1 MKQPQQLQ
9 NGINKKL
16 EKDVT
21 WEYIR
26 EAMRPRIQKLQASLK
41 PAKPA
46 PYAEEYLEKLRQIMH
61 QDTWFMLKSLQRD
74 AYLFK
79 TQLFKKIGVSK
90 KKFDASTNWLQ
101 KNEIIKSVSCKTSKK
116 TWADFFPL
124 TEKAHELMRTP
135 KLQRKPHPDRFRHTY
150 YEIILQQSL
159 EKQGYRPIKEY
170 ALKNSPEK
178 LTITTGGREIE
189 IYPRIDVYAEQE
201 GLKTAYEVTL
211 TLTTDAIMPN
221 VIKCLKFFRVD
232 RLYIVC
238 ENKAGIESAKEIIEK
253 SNAPEEH
260 LKKIGYKQISD
271 FL

>member
-1 MKQPQQLQ
+1 MKRPQELK

-16 EKDVT
+16 EKDIT

-26 EAMRPRIQKLQASLK
+26 EVMRPRIQTLQESLK

-61 QDTWFMLKSLQRD
+61 QDTWFMLKCLQRD

-79 TQLFKKIGVSK
+79 TELFKKIGVSK
-90 KKFDASTNWLQ
+90 KKFDASINWLQ
-101 KNEIIKSVSCKTSKK
+101 KTEIIKSVSCKTSRK
-116 TWADFFPL
+116 TNAEFFPL
-124 TEKAHELMRTP
+124 TEKAHELLDTP
-135 KLQRKPHPDRFRHTY
+135 RSQRKPHPDRFRHTY
-150 YEIILQQSL
+150 YEIILQESL
-159 EKQGYRPIKEY
+159 EKQGYRPIREY
-170 ALKNSPEK
+170 ALGAPEK
-178 LTITTGGREIE
+178 LTITTAGREIE
-189 IYPRIDVYAEQE
+189 IYPRIDVYAEQD
-201 GLKTAYEVTL
+201 GVRTAYEVTL

-260 LKKIGYKQISD
+260 LKKIDYKQVSD